1 MRILY
6 GWGADMGY
14 TIPDFAT
21 IRARML
27 RDAANMDPTAPQD
40 GDSDLFVRSSVTASA
55 VSGLYDF
62 LAWQAR
68 QLLPDTADPE
78 YLEQHCALR
87 GITRKPATRAAG
99 TLSLTGRARSVAP
112 AGTQAR
118 DTSGVLYRT
127 TADVTLTG
135 DGENAAAAA
144 PCEAVNA
151 GALPD
156 LDDAPVT
163 LLAAPSGVQPA
174 ARLTLAGGTDAEDD
188 AALLARLLDYMRNPP
203 SGGTA
208 ADYRRWAREVPGV
221 ADAQVYPLRQGP
233 GTVDVVITG
242 PDGIPGENVV
252 DACQAHIDAERP
264 VTAWVNVYAPLPL
277 SVDMTLRIRVEAA
290 ATLESLRPDVRAALE
305 SVFAALRPGDALVL
319 SRCAAAVSGL
329 AGVADVVIAAP
340 AANVQPTALQWCR
353 SGVMTLEA
361 L

>member
-1 MRILY
+1 
-6 GWGADMGY
+6 MGY

-55 VSGLYDF
+55 VSGLYDY

-99 TLSLTGRARSVAP
+99 TLSL
-112 AGTQAR
+112 
-118 DTSGVLYRT
+118 
-127 TADVTLTG
+127 
-135 DGENAAAAA
+135 
-144 PCEAVNA
+144 
-151 GALPD
+151 
-156 LDDAPVT
+156 
-163 LLAAPSGVQPA
+163 
-174 ARLTLAGGTDAEDD
+174 
-188 AALLARLLDYMRNPP
+188 
-203 SGGTA
+203 
-208 ADYRRWAREVPGV
+208 
-221 ADAQVYPLRQGP
+221 RQGP
-233 GTVDVVITG
+233 GMVDVVITG
-242 PDGIPGENVV
+242 PDGIPGEDVV

-305 SVFAALRPGDALVL
+305 SVFAALRPGDTLVL

-353 SGVMTLEA
+353 PGVMTLEA